1 MRQLAHEQQSANE
14 QQLVRTAE
22 QHAQIEKQL
31 ALANEQRG
39 QVDRRLT
46 EVVEKTHALEKRL
59 ADASAQAAQLEQ
71 RMSVER
77 QRHEAATANAT
88 KLEAARAELETQLAT
103 ARRSHTQLER
113 QIAAFHSEREVTEQ
127 RLQDAEREANERVAA
142 DMEQQTIELVELR
155 DEARTLHT
163 RIAPLESLLKQR
175 DSALFERGE
184 RIETMTSQIQTLVAQ
199 TESLQAQ
206 LRQRGEKIATLE
218 RKFSD
223 QPPPPAPAA
232 ESADRRGDHLEQRLV
247 AQIERN
253 RELAKIVE
261 ERDRDLA
268 AAAKSNELN
277 GKSMTVLKQQLDDA
291 RQTEERLAAQ
301 LRELKAA
308 SQRAPEPESVTAERP
323 SMTKP
328 NGLFELPPE
337 QTDELQQIR
346 GIGDGFERGLNKLG
360 IYQFSQLAGLSSS
373 EIVWIEAHLPTFHGR
388 IDRDDWPG
396 QAAALMAASRTRRMV
411 VAGAECADLVAAHQL
426 TRVDSLDRRPG

>member
-1 MRQLAHEQQSANE
+1 
-14 QQLVRTAE
+14 VAE
-22 QHAQIEKQL
+22 
-31 ALANEQRG
+31 
-39 QVDRRLT
+39 
-46 EVVEKTHALEKRL
+46 
-59 ADASAQAAQLEQ
+59 
-71 RMSVER
+71 
-77 QRHEAATANAT
+77 
-88 KLEAARAELETQLAT
+88 
-103 ARRSHTQLER
+103 
-113 QIAAFHSEREVTEQ
+113 
-127 RLQDAEREANERVAA
+127 

-155 DEARTLHT
+155 DEVRTLHT
-163 RIAPLESLLKQR
+163 RVAPLESLLKQR

-184 RIETMTSQIQTLVAQ
+184 RIEAMTTQMQALVAQ

-223 QPPPPAPAA
+223 QPPPPAPAS

-253 RELAKIVE
+253 RELTKIVE

-277 GKSMTVLKQQLDDA
+277 GKSMMVLKQQLDDA

-301 LRELKAA
+301 VRELKSA
-308 SQRAPEPESVTAERP
+308 SQRAPEPGSATAERP
-323 SMTKP
+323 AMTKP

-337 QTDELQQIR
+337 QADELQQIR

-388 IDRDDWPG
+388 IERDDWPG
-396 QAAALMAASRTRRMV
+396 QAAALMAASEH
-411 VAGAECADLVAAHQL
+411 AEWSLRARSAPSLSP
-426 TRVDSLDRRPG
+426 RVN